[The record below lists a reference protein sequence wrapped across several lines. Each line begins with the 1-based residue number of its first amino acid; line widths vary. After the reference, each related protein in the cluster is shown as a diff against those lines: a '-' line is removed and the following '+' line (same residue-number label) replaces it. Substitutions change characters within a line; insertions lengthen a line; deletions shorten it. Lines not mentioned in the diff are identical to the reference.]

1 MVLRP
6 ELPTLTSSF
15 RGQEARKVILY
26 AFGCWIHL
34 MAPENLANDKSAPGT
49 LVYSSHDQL

>member
-6 ELPTLTSSF
+6 ESPSLTSSF

-26 AFGCWIHL
+26 AFSRWIHL
-34 MAPENLANDKSAPGT
+34 IAPENLANDKSAPGT
-49 LVYSSHDQL
+49 PVYSSHGQL